1 MNGQERKVIMKI
13 TIPKENADIRK
24 AIRGKLIRQ
33 IVICAV
39 WTAIVSA
46 FMIVYAYNYFIGALS
61 VGAAYVFWIGVSLIP
76 FLKYKFWRWFADRSY
91 EGTVVSCR
99 QTTAVTKKGLLSG
112 LGMTLTRKYTQ
123 NIQIRLPNGEEKT
136 TEISWWDGEHVPY
149 YYEGDYIRYYRG
161 TKFPMVISAE
171 PGAHRY
177 CVMCGTSNHP
187 EETVCM
193 ICGKS
198 LIDHTK

>member
-1 MNGQERKVIMKI
+1 MKLS
-13 TIPKENADIRK
+13 IPKENADIRK

-46 FMIVYAYNYFIGALS
+46 FMIVYAYNYFIEALS

-76 FLKYKFWRWFADRSY
+76 FLKCKFWRWFADRSY
-91 EGTVVSCR
+91 EGKVISCK
-99 QTTAVTKKGLLSG
+99 QTCA
-112 LGMTLTRKYTQ
+112 MTPKNAIHRKLFRLFTQ
-123 NIQIRLPNGEEKT
+123 NIQIRQPDGETKNVKIT
-136 TEISWWDGEHVPY
+136 WWEDEHVPY

-161 TKFPMVISAE
+161 TKFPQVISDE

-187 EETVCM
+187 EENVCM